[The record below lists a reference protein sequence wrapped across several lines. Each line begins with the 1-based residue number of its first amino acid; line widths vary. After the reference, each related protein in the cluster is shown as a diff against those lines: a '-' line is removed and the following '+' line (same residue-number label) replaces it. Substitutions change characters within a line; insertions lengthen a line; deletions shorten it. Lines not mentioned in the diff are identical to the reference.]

1 MWILVILLAL
11 IAALLIWNTYR
22 ITKLEKIIADYFE
35 VDDGLFIGI
44 CEELNNLKKKDEFS
58 GGKPF

>member
-11 IAALLIWNTYR
+11 IAVLLIWNTYR

-44 CEELNNLKKKDEFS
+44 CEELNNLKKRMY
-58 GGKPF
+58 